1 MRRVVD
7 LRMSEPCVGRYSGDQ
22 DEPTL
27 SMPAFG
33 PMVAW
38 PFKGRVLR
46 AIVSSAGDEAFEMNS
61 LHTKLN
67 QLFPDGNETLFSEA
81 SGKDMYLHF
90 WLNSVHIPER
100 HYEEDEKLDEAMS
113 ELVDNV
119 VTMLR

>member
-7 LRMSEPCVGRYSGDQ
+7 LRMSEPCVGPYSGDQ

-27 SMPAFG
+27 SMPVFG

-38 PFKGRVLR
+38 AFKGRVLR
-46 AIVSSAGDEAFEMNS
+46 AIVRSAGDEALEMNS

-67 QLFPDGNETLFSEA
+67 HLFPDGNETLFAEA
-81 SGKDMYLHF
+81 SGKDMNLHF
-90 WLNSVHIPER
+90 WLDSDHIPER
-100 HYEEDEKLDEAMS
+100 QHEEDEKPDEVMS
-113 ELVDNV
+113 EHVENV